1 MKEHDVLQQAVT
13 QSLKVARVWTE
24 MVRPYVHHT
33 KETPWSGYD
42 YVTLRLAG
50 LARAVQS
57 RLCLH
62 TCSLRY
68 CQRLN
73 CACAWSTAQRVGM
86 LVSIGT
92 HGTPMIPDA
101 EAC

>member
-1 MKEHDVLQQAVT
+1 MTEHDVLQQAVT
-13 QSLKVARVWTE
+13 LEVARVWTE

-33 KETPWSGYD
+33 KETPWSGFD

-73 CACAWSTAQRVGM
+73 YPCAWSTSHHARVGM

-92 HGTPMIPDA
+92 HGASIIPDA